1 MQGKEMLGETEIKQ
15 MNREEEKKLDE
26 PRKEVHNKEETR

>member
-15 MNREEEKKLDE
+15 MNKRRREEI
-26 PRKEVHNKEETR
+26 RWAEERST